1 MVQLRIKHSGALAKV
16 LNGATSLTGKRLRS
30 GASYVMEENTLI
42 MKRIVFAIICMMFL
56 TCSAC
61 GQEDVSSSGDYQQE
75 SIAVSDAA
83 EETANT
89 AEGTAAESP
98 DAAEGT
104 EDAEKTTEGTEDA
117 EKTTEGTVGL
127 TDGDEGTFGEE
138 AEPEQVSL
146 KDLAAD
152 YFTVGVGINGSTLEN
167 QTLNMPEYMA
177 LCKEQS
183 NSCTVTNLMKS
194 C

>member
-16 LNGATSLTGKRLRS
+16 LNGATSLTGKRLQS
-30 GASYVMEENTLI
+30 GDSYVMEENTLI
-42 MKRIVFAIICMMFL
+42 MKRIVFAIFCMMFL
-56 TCSAC
+56 TFSAC
-61 GQEDVSSSGDYQQE
+61 GQKEVSSSGDNQQD

-104 EDAEKTTEGTEDA
+104 EDAEKTTEGT
-117 EKTTEGTVGL
+117 VGL

-138 AEPEQVSL
+138 AEPAGQPQ
-146 KDLAAD
+146 
-152 YFTVGVGINGSTLEN
+152 GSG
-167 QTLNMPEYMA
+167 
-177 LCKEQS
+177 S
-183 NSCTVTNLMKS
+183 
-194 C
+194 